1 MNLMLFGEI
10 SFELIVVIAFL
21 IGILLTMIQAIIG
34 ATMFDRVVSID
45 ALTALAV
52 GVLGFFA
59 LIYDQAIFLDVALVY
74 AIIAFIGDLAVSKYL
89 EGRGLEE

>member
-1 MNLMLFGEI
+1 MNIMFIGEI
-10 SFELIVVIAFL
+10 SFELIVIIAFSL
-21 IGILLTMIQAIIG
+21 GILLTMIQAIIG

-52 GVLGFFA
+52 GVLA
-59 LIYDQAIFLDVALVY
+59 LLALMYQEPMFLDVALVY

>member
-1 MNLMLFGEI
+1 MSVL
-10 SFELIVVIAFL
+10 LIVIIAFL
-21 IGILLTMIQAIIG
+21 VGILLCMIQAIIG

-45 ALTALAV
+45 GLTALSV

-59 LIYDQAIFLDVALVY
+59 FWYDQSIFLDIALVY